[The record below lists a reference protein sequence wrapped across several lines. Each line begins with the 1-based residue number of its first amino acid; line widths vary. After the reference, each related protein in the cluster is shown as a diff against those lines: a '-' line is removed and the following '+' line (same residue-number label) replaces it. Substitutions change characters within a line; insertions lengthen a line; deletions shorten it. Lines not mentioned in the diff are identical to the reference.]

1 MRLWCSLAPA
11 IGPTLRGGASGAT
24 CRRYPRRRLR
34 SRRTSRTSPVRL
46 PMLGAAGAPQL
57 LLEKQAPLREV
68 TLDPGEDPTK
78 HQRLRVQGR
87 RDAVRFAFG
96 EIE

>member
-1 MRLWCSLAPA
+1 
-11 IGPTLRGGASGAT
+11 
-24 CRRYPRRRLR
+24 
-34 SRRTSRTSPVRL
+34 
-46 PMLGAAGAPQL
+46 MLGAAGAPQL

-96 EIE
+96 EIEYGFDPAPAIRRWTLDHPQ